1 MAERL
6 GSGAIR
12 TSKCK
17 ALIASGSYAGKTL
30 VLVKPQTYMNL
41 SGEAVRDLASAYK
54 VPPERIIVVFDD
66 LDLAAGRLRV
76 RKGGS
81 AGGHNGIKS
90 IIYQLNSDQFPRV
103 KIGIG
108 EADGNREDTADFVLS
123 PMSSDSYEGVKAAPQ
138 AVLDIIEQGVDY
150 AMQRANSK
158 KPAAPQK
165 GSQQ

>member
-1 MAERL
+1 M

-17 ALIASGSYAGKTL
+17 ALIASGNYAGKTL

-108 EADGNREDTADFVLS
+108 EADRNREDTADFVLS
-123 PMSSDSYEGVKAAPQ
+123 PMDSDTYAACKAVPE
-138 AVLDIIEQGVDY
+138 LIYDLLENGIDH
-150 AMQRANSK
+150 AMQEFNK
-158 KPAAPQK
+158 FQPVK
-165 GSQQ
+165 